1 MRGWLERARLSASD
15 RLSVTFFASLALHAF
30 LIFGIGFV
38 WVPPERNRTP
48 PMLEVTLT
56 EQPQEQAPEEHD
68 FLATENQDGGGRA
81 EEPDKPQQ
89 RQPKT
94 SPAQNQGEQA
104 VNAGPQTSQ
113 REAAEQE
120 PQMTGNQERQ
130 TAPQDPEPQPNK
142 ELSPSEVI
150 DDTRQVASEQ
160 ALQRAREAVDARYP
174 SKRHLR
180 ARTKSHAAAEYM
192 RQWVKK
198 VEEVGNLNYP
208 DEARERNLTGRLILE
223 VTIRPDGSV
232 REIETLRSSQHP
244 ALDQAAER
252 IVDLAGP
259 FAAVPDK
266 VLEGDDLLVIT
277 RTWEFDNKLDTS
289 GAR

>member
-1 MRGWLERARLSASD
+1 MKGWLQRARLSASD
-15 RLSVTFFASLALHAF
+15 RISVTFFASLALHAF
-30 LIFGIGFV
+30 VIFGIGFV

-56 EQPQEQAPEEHD
+56 EKPQEEAPEDHD
-68 FLATENQDGGGRA
+68 FLAAENQDGGGKSQQ
-81 EEPDKPQQ
+81 PDKPQQ
-89 RQPKT
+89 QQPRT
-94 SPAQNQGEQA
+94 STASNQGEQA
-104 VNAGPQTSQ
+104 VDAGPRTSQ
-113 REAAEQE
+113 TNPAERE
-120 PQMTGNQERQ
+120 PQITGNQEDE
-130 TAPQDPEPQPNK
+130 TAPQDPEPQPEA
-142 ELSPSEVI
+142 ELSPSKVI
-150 DDTRQVASEQ
+150 DDTRRVASEQ

-174 SKRHLR
+174 SKRHIR

-192 RQWVKK
+192 RQWVNK

-208 DEARERNLTGRLILE
+208 EEARDRNLTGRLILE
-223 VTIRPDGSV
+223 VTVRPDGSV
-232 REIETLRSSQHP
+232 REIKTLRTSEHP

-259 FAAVPDK
+259 FAEVPKK

-277 RTWEFDNKLDTS
+277 RTWEFDNRLDTS